1 MATGRQQEDQVAWFL
16 NPCHT
21 LFIAGLKGFWTE
33 KKTANSFYDR
43 LFLPLAAGELGFE
56 EQFVTPMSSSASK
69 AKFHWPPLNHLKYMT
84 VSLGAGQCARS
95 HIETE

>member
-1 MATGRQQEDQVAWFL
+1 MAWFL